1 MNFGLG
7 YTLLADFLQSAAYYY
22 VCIAGYA
29 ILLILPFIFFIH
41 GKHGRLFACCMSC
54 AFIAVRLLSLCLAQ
68 QNPDEGQHLIMAYS
82 LINGGVPFMDFEGQG
97 NGPLNALYIALLSFG
112 NISFLTAHLAALV
125 AELAGSVMIF
135 FAVRRLCGI
144 RPAIALSS
152 MAFLYFSFYYYDITA
167 YNNETLFFLLISL
180 WLLLFAC
187 RGRRTGM
194 LFAECLVLG
203 LLPWVK
209 LQFAPFS
216 LCCFILSMSRNLFLP
231 GIGTSRLNGGAG
243 TASSHAS
250 GQFSL
255 KNTFAACAGAAA
267 PSVLFLSYLALEGAL
282 GWFWLFYIRVNSE
295 HVSVPLAEYLSKLPD
310 FIVIFTDMDLFMV
323 PGCTIIVFALF
334 SLFSLTGSRDG
345 KGLITRRGFA
355 AAALLVV
362 FLLGS
367 FFAATRTMSTYDHYI
382 NIMVPSFAILTAL
395 GLTLWRDEKLRR
407 NCAFAMLAALTG
419 VFCLKMVTIDK
430 VQPIQALQ
438 QHEIIDEDVYPFSDV
453 IHYLNSHV
461 RPGEPVAVWGWETG
475 FPIYASHPSATA
487 THFIYPL
494 IDSKFDRELQDELRR
509 KYTDDIINNRPAAI
523 VDLACPASFR
533 YIDERYYLRNYAFMR
548 EIAEKYYEIPLSFPV
563 SLKPEFRIMLM
574 PWRPLGT
581 LKNDDGYV
589 RIYLRKDQFESVPNK
604 EE

>member
-54 AFIAVRLLSLCLAQ
+54 AFITVRLLSLCLAQ

-216 LCCFILSMSRNLFLP
+216 LCCFILS
-231 GIGTSRLNGGAG
+231 
-243 TASSHAS
+243 
-250 GQFSL
+250 SL
-255 KNTFAACAGAAA
+255 YITF
-267 PSVLFLSYLALEGAL
+267 VL
-282 GWFWLFYIRVNSE
+282 
-295 HVSVPLAEYLSKLPD
+295 
-310 FIVIFTDMDLFMV
+310 
-323 PGCTIIVFALF
+323 
-334 SLFSLTGSRDG
+334 SL
-345 KGLITRRGFA
+345 
-355 AAALLVV
+355 
-362 FLLGS
+362 
-367 FFAATRTMSTYDHYI
+367 
-382 NIMVPSFAILTAL
+382 
-395 GLTLWRDEKLRR
+395 
-407 NCAFAMLAALTG
+407 
-419 VFCLKMVTIDK
+419 
-430 VQPIQALQ
+430 
-438 QHEIIDEDVYPFSDV
+438 
-453 IHYLNSHV
+453 
-461 RPGEPVAVWGWETG
+461 
-475 FPIYASHPSATA
+475 
-487 THFIYPL
+487 
-494 IDSKFDRELQDELRR
+494 
-509 KYTDDIINNRPAAI
+509 
-523 VDLACPASFR
+523 
-533 YIDERYYLRNYAFMR
+533 
-548 EIAEKYYEIPLSFPV
+548 
-563 SLKPEFRIMLM
+563 
-574 PWRPLGT
+574 
-581 LKNDDGYV
+581 
-589 RIYLRKDQFESVPNK
+589 
-604 EE
+604 